1 MKIGL
6 ETRKESGKMGIIND
20 IESKLEEVKQ
30 EMCDRYCKWPA
41 EYGDRDDDLW
51 KEKCDHC
58 PLSKL

>member
-1 MKIGL
+1 
-6 ETRKESGKMGIIND
+6 MGIIND